1 MYSDD
6 TDGFLNFWSIQT
18 WNSSDVFNEA
28 SLTLYFTDNLKIQL
42 FNIVCQDPE
51 PKSRRKENISHN
63 ILYVN
68 YIIGAVMLDFQLIM
82 MLPGYRKYLSNI
94 WIRQQVKIGK
104 IQCSPELFS
113 VIFSLNWTKYILLYI
128 YKLPSIAG

>member
-94 WIRQQVKIGK
+94 
-104 IQCSPELFS
+104 
-113 VIFSLNWTKYILLYI
+113 
-128 YKLPSIAG
+128 